1 MALADPLELLERP
14 QIALFGGTF
23 DPFHAGH
30 AAWIDHL
37 LEGLGLDG
45 VLVVPAWRS
54 PHRLDHRAAP
64 GDDRVRLIE
73 RGLGDRKDVA
83 VWTFELERPQPSYS
97 WLTVQAAAA
106 LRPAGSAPVH
116 WILGQ
121 DNLAG
126 LPRWHRVEAWLAA
139 VRPIVVRRDPERTL
153 AQDLDA
159 LEGQLSPEGLAKL
172 RRGAFELEPPHPAR
186 ASDLRAALAQ
196 GAFHL
201 EHLTSAAEFW
211 IRARGLYGA
220 NGAVAGGA

>member
-1 MALADPLELLERP
+1 MALADPLELLQRP

-37 LEGLGLDG
+37 LAGLGLDG

-54 PHRLDHRAAP
+54 PHRLEHRAAP
-64 GDDRVRLIE
+64 GDDRVRLIQ
-73 RGLGDRKDVA
+73 RGLGDRDDVA
-83 VWTFELERPQPSYS
+83 VWTFELERPEPSYS

-106 LRPAGSAPVH
+106 QRSSSAAPVH

-126 LPRWHRVEAWLAA
+126 LPRWHRVEDWLAA

-153 AQDLDA
+153 EQDL
-159 LEGQLSPEGLAKL
+159 L
-172 RRGAFELEPPHPAR
+172 RRGAFELDPPHPAR
-186 ASDLRAALAQ
+186 ASDLREALAS

-201 EHLTSAAEFW
+201 EHLAPAAEFW